1 MVSPIF
7 DNLLFLLNLAVIS
20 HTIKHIRNRGFLTFM
35 KHIKALS
42 VASLLALFAASFA
55 FGQATDGNL
64 IGTVLDP
71 SGAAVTGASV
81 IAQDVATGVKTAAK
95 TDSTGTYRIDHLLVG
110 TYSITAS
117 YTGFAT
123 KTLDKVAVEL
133 NKTTTINVKME
144 VGDVKQVVEIS
155 DTAASIDTS
164 TSQVGATFTSQ
175 MASELPS
182 TANSA
187 GGILNLSLLDAG
199 VGSNGGVGVGSGPSV
214 GGQRPR
220 NNSFNIEGVD
230 NNRKDITGP
239 VVSVPNDS
247 VAEFTL
253 LQNQFSAEYGHSSG
267 GQFNTVLIGG
277 TNDIHGKI
285 WEYMENRNL
294 NAIDQAY
301 ARQYVGQTLP
311 EAPRYDHNRLGALIA
326 GKIIKNKLFYM
337 GSYEY
342 EPLGQASIPNVTYA
356 PTAAGYAALGNIS
369 GFNQTNLGILKQYLP
384 AAPVQGTGSAANIQV
399 CNTKAPMATIAS
411 TAACPATNVVN
422 IPIGTLPISAPN
434 FQNIFRYLISVDYN
448 LSDKDQFRA
457 RYADN
462 KTASEDTTANLPIF
476 FASEPVTA
484 HLASFSEFHSFTP
497 SINNEF
503 RAAYNRFNQ
512 DVPIPSG
519 LKFPGLDQ
527 FPNLQFNDLNLQLGP
542 DPNAPQ
548 STVQS
553 TLQFVDNLSWI
564 KGRHEFKFGADVR
577 DLIAAS
583 TFIQR
588 VRGDYEYNNVSNYLY
603 DISPDYLA
611 QRNVGGQPYSGN
623 QTAAS
628 IYGNDNYKVNSHLT
642 LNAGLRWEFNGV
654 AQSMQQFS
662 EDTAASTP
670 GVITFAAPKSQKTN
684 FAPRLGFAYSPGD
697 DAKTSIRGGFG
708 IAYDQIF
715 DNVGTNARPP
725 QATATVNADPTQY
738 PTGGFLANGGILPN
752 ALPANPTV
760 AQLKASQSAYLP
772 NQEMG
777 YAINWTLGIQH
788 VFAKDFTLEV
798 RYIGNRGV
806 HLLFQDQLNKI
817 SLVSPTH
824 SLPLYYTAP
833 SAATLNALP
842 LSLTQLTTNE
852 NINNNMW
859 YNYGYTSA
867 ITGYLPIGN
876 SSYEG
881 LATEITK
888 RFSAHYLFKGA
899 YTWSHLIDDSTAEVN
914 STSLTPR
921 RPEDFQNITAERASS
936 ALDRRQRFT
945 ITGLYEVPWFQGDKN
960 WFKRNIMGNFQF
972 STIYTA
978 ETGELAT
985 PQSAVDSNLNG
996 DSAGDRVVINP
1007 NGGFANSS
1015 SSVTALNATS
1025 GPLAGQTVA
1034 YLANNPYA
1042 LYIKAAQGMYANSG
1056 RNILQM
1062 PGICNFDLNAVK
1074 NFSIRERTK
1083 LQFRVDLFN
1092 AFNHAQF
1099 TAGAV
1104 NNTTLT
1110 QHIGLTA
1117 PLTPGNALFD
1127 AWSQVLSSNPRTVQ
1141 VGAKLTF

>member
-1 MVSPIF
+1 
-7 DNLLFLLNLAVIS
+7 
-20 HTIKHIRNRGFLTFM
+20 M
-35 KHIKALS
+35 KHIKAVSL
-42 VASLLALFAASFA
+42 ASLLTLFAVSFA
-55 FGQATDGNL
+55 FGQATDGDL
-64 IGTVLDP
+64 TGTVLDP

-81 IAQDVATGVKTAAK
+81 TAQDVATGVKATTK
-95 TDSTGTYRIDHLLVG
+95 SDSKGIYRIDHLLVG
-110 TYSITAS
+110 TYSVTATAS
-117 YTGFAT
+117 GFST
-123 KTLDKVAVEL
+123 KTLDKVSIEL
-133 NKTTTINVKME
+133 NKTTTLNVKME
-144 VGDVKQVVEIS
+144 VGNVSQVVEIS
-155 DTAASIDTS
+155 DTATAIDTT
-164 TSQVGATFTSQ
+164 TSQVGATFNSQ

-182 TANSA
+182 TANPN
-187 GGILNLSLLDAG
+187 GGVLNLSLLDAG
-199 VGSNGGVGVGSGPSV
+199 VGSNGGVGVGTGPSV

-267 GQFNTVLIGG
+267 GQFNTVLVGG
-277 TNDIHGKI
+277 TNEIHGKI

-294 NAIDQAY
+294 NSIDQSF
-301 ARQYVGQTLP
+301 ARQYAGQTVP
-311 EAPRYDHNRLGALIA
+311 EGPRYDHNRLGALIA

-342 EPLGQASIPNVTYA
+342 EPLGQASVPGVTYA
-356 PTAAGYAALGNIS
+356 PTAAGYTALGSIS
-369 GFNQTNLGILKQYLP
+369 TLNQTNLGILKQYLP
-384 AAPVQGTGSAANIQV
+384 AAPVQGTGGAANIQV
-399 CNTKAPMATIAS
+399 CNAPLPMTGIAS
-411 TAACPATNVVN
+411 APACPAANIVNV
-422 IPIGTLPISAPN
+422 PIGTLPISAPN
-434 FQNIFRYLISVDYN
+434 FQNIYRYLISVDYN
-448 LSDKDQFRA
+448 YSEKDQFRG

-462 KTASEDTTANLPIF
+462 KISSEDTSANLPIF
-476 FASEPVTA
+476 FASEPVHA
-484 HLASFSEFHSFTP
+484 HLGSFSEFHSFTP

-527 FPNLQFNDLNLQLGP
+527 FPNLAFNDLNLQLGP

-548 STVQS
+548 STIQS
-553 TLQFVDNLSWI
+553 TLQFVDNISWI

-588 VRGDYEYNNVSNYLY
+588 VRGDYEYNNVSNYLH
-603 DISPDYLA
+603 DISPDLIA

-628 IYGNDNYKVNSHLT
+628 IYGNDNYKVDSHLT

-662 EDTAASTP
+662 QDAAASTP
-670 GVITFAAPKSQKTN
+670 GIITFAAPKSQKHN
-684 FAPRLGFAYSPGD
+684 FAPRVGFAYSPGD

-708 IAYDQIF
+708 LAYDQIF

-725 QATATVNADPTQY
+725 QATATINADPTQY

-760 AQLKASQSAYLP
+760 AQLKANSTSYLP
-772 NQEMG
+772 NQQMG

-788 VFAKDFTLEV
+788 VFAKDFTVEV

-806 HLLFQDQLNKI
+806 HLLFQNQLNKI
-817 SLVSPTH
+817 ALVTPTN
-824 SLPLYYTAP
+824 SLPLYYTSP
-833 SAATLNALP
+833 TAATLNALP
-842 LSLTQLTTNE
+842 RSLTELTTNE
-852 NINNNMW
+852 NINNNKW
-859 YNYGYTSA
+859 YNYGYTNA

-914 STSLTPR
+914 STALTPR
-921 RPEDFQNITAERASS
+921 RPDDFQNITSERASS

-960 WFKRNIMGNFQF
+960 WFKRNILGNFQV
-972 STIYTA
+972 STIFTA

-985 PQSAVDSNLNG
+985 PQSGTDSNLNG

-1007 NGGFANSS
+1007 NGGFSNSS
-1015 SSVTALNATS
+1015 SNVTPLPATS

-1034 YLANNPYA
+1034 YLAQNPYA

-1062 PGICNFDLNAVK
+1062 PGICNFDFNAVK
-1074 NFSIRERTK
+1074 LFAIRERAK
-1083 LQFRVDLFN
+1083 IEFRVDLFN
-1092 AFNHAQF
+1092 AVNHPQY
-1099 TAGAV
+1099 TAGAI
-1104 NNTTLT
+1104 NNTSLT
-1110 QHIGLTA
+1110 SRAGLTT
-1117 PLTPGNALFD
+1117 PLIPGNALFD
-1127 AWSQVLSSNPRTVQ
+1127 AWNEVLSSNPRTVQ
-1141 VGAKLTF
+1141 VGAKLIF